1 MDKMTIKIILKSGSE
16 FAIMCDKF
24 TIEKNIAG
32 QITRYEIEGVV
43 ENKPVYLNFEEV
55 AAIVR
60 VLSNE

>member
-1 MDKMTIKIILKSGSE
+1 MNKMTIKIILKSGSE
-16 FAIMCDKF
+16 FAIRCDKF
-24 TIEKNIAG
+24 TIEKNSVG
-32 QITRYEIEGVV
+32 QINGYEIEGIA

>member
-16 FAIMCDKF
+16 FAIRCDKF
-24 TIEKNIAG
+24 TIEKNIVG
-32 QITRYEIEGVV
+32 QITGYQIEGIV
-43 ENKPVYLNFEEV
+43 ENKPIYLNFEEV